1 MFFEQNQIESSI
13 AVARF
18 LLLTGRGERYR
29 ALVDSLVARG
39 HGSLSSLARGLADE
53 RPFIAGDEYSVA
65 DIAIYAYVHCALRG
79 RRRPARARHHRRLAR
94 ARRGDAALRQRP
106 RAVPR
111 ARDGG
116 VMSRL
121 AIVTGSSSGIGEAT
135 ALRLAREDGL
145 RLVLVA
151 RREDR
156 LRALAERIGG
166 GTTYVAADLT
176 APDAPARVREHVEGL
191 GEPLGLLVNN
201 AGAGWRAKFAD
212 GGYENVRRTMEI
224 NFDAVLRLTEA
235 LLPLLRAAAPSAIVN
250 VSSTAGRVARGGSG
264 AYSASKFA
272 LAGWSDALY
281 LEEAPHGVHVGLVL
295 PGFITTEGFPQAELT
310 AKPLTRRMVSTPE
323 KGAEAIVEAGLG
335 RRPERYVPRPYGI
348 AAALRVLSPRLTR
361 RVLGG
366 GAAQAMTTRTGAD
379 AADEAG

>member
-1 MFFEQNQIESSI
+1 
-13 AVARF
+13 
-18 LLLTGRGERYR
+18 
-29 ALVDSLVARG
+29 
-39 HGSLSSLARGLADE
+39 
-53 RPFIAGDEYSVA
+53 
-65 DIAIYAYVHCALRG
+65 
-79 RRRPARARHHRRLAR
+79 
-94 ARRGDAALRQRP
+94 
-106 RAVPR
+106 
-111 ARDGG
+111 
-116 VMSRL
+116 MSRL
-121 AIVTGSSSGIGEAT
+121 AVITGASSGIGEAT

-156 LRALAERIGG
+156 LRTLAERIGQ

-176 APDAPARVREHVEGL
+176 AGDAPARVREHVEGL

-272 LAGWSDALY
+272 LAGWSDSLY

-310 AKPLTRRMVSTPE
+310 EKFLTRRMVSTPD
-323 KGAEAIVEAGLG
+323 KGAEAIVQAGLG
-335 RRPERYVPRPYGI
+335 RKPERYVPRPYGL
-348 AAALRVLSPRLTR
+348 AAALRVLAPRLTR

-366 GAAQAMTTRTGAD
+366 GPAQAMTTRTGAD
-379 AADEAG
+379 AAEGR